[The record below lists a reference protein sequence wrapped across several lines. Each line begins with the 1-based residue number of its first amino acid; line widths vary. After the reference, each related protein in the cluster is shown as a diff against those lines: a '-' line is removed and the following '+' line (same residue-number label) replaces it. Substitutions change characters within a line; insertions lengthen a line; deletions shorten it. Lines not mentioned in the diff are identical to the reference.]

1 MLVGGG
7 GRFCKM
13 GWIIG
18 LGGICECVLG
28 LGLEV
33 EVFNEEGER
42 VGVG

>member
-1 MLVGGG
+1 
-7 GRFCKM
+7 M

-18 LGGICECVLG
+18 LGGTCECVLG
-28 LGLEV
+28 LGSEA